1 MGYWELFTV
10 EMIRVAILTVSSTR
24 TYETDTSS
32 KEIRSVLR
40 SETFEILSPDI
51 VSDDKEK
58 IKNKLKYFSDE
69 LQADIVFTTGGTG
82 LGPDD
87 VTPEATLEVVQKTA
101 PGLSELMR
109 HEGLKKTKRA
119 ILSRGVSGIR
129 NKTLIINLPG
139 TPEGAKESLKA
150 IIDLIPHAVDIL
162 KGGSH

>member
-1 MGYWELFTV
+1 
-10 EMIRVAILTVSSTR
+10 MIRAAILTVSSTR

-40 SETFEILSPDI
+40 SETFEILSSDI

-69 LQADIVFTTGGTG
+69 LKADIVFTTGGTG

-87 VTPEATLEVVQKTA
+87 VTPEATLEIMQKTA

-109 HEGLKKTKRA
+109 LEGLKKTKRA
-119 ILSRGVSGIR
+119 MLSRGVSGIR